1 MRGSKTLLTRSLRA
15 QLSRSRVQGESER
28 EGEEDSGTEEEGETE
43 EAEDEARDLGTMLPS
58 CFKGLG
64 HDSAPTAAA
73 VMNQPLD

>member
-1 MRGSKTLLTRSLRA
+1 
-15 QLSRSRVQGESER
+15 
-28 EGEEDSGTEEEGETE
+28 
-43 EAEDEARDLGTMLPS
+43 MLPS